1 MKNRIATKLSIGASF
16 ATAFLLPAVAM
27 AAPEAAGGDMP
38 YAKAITA
45 LAMVIGMGIAVQGA
59 GQGQGRAAAGALE
72 GICRNPS
79 AADKVFTPL
88 LLSLAFI
95 ESLVIFTLLI
105 AFVVQ

>member
-1 MKNRIATKLSIGASF
+1 MKNRIATIATF
-16 ATAFLLPAVAM
+16 ATAFLLPAVVM
-27 AAPEAAGGDMP
+27 AAPAGEAAGGDAP

-45 LAMVIGMGIAVQGA
+45 IAMVIGMGLAAAGA